1 MKLILLE
8 GMPGAGKS
16 TVLNALKKYSD
27 ITLMHEFQF
36 KREVITKEYGIFRG
50 NNVIE
55 CDNLKLKELEDKLEY
70 FLLKSRF
77 QDSLKEF
84 EDLKI
89 EIAKERIKEMEK
101 FNGIV
106 VRESFFG
113 GLIDKC
119 SEKFLKELTKLLTY
133 VNTVFFI
140 TADDKTLEERQKKR
154 VLERNGEYNDKTN
167 KERNELFLKQFYVVT
182 DRKVKIIYLNAKNS
196 PEEIADNVIKSF

>member
-1 MKLILLE
+1 MTLILLE

-16 TVLNALKKYSD
+16 TILNALKKYPD
-27 ITLMHEFQF
+27 ITLMHEFLF
-36 KREVITKEYGIFRG
+36 KREVITKEYGIFKN

-55 CDNLKLKELEDKLEY
+55 CDNLKLKELEDKLED

-77 QDSLKEF
+77 QDSLNEF

-89 EIAKERIKEMEK
+89 GIAKERIKEMEK

-133 VNTVFFI
+133 VNIVFFI

-154 VLERNGEYNDKTN
+154 VLERNGKYNDKTN
-167 KERNELFLKQFYVVT
+167 KERNELFLKQFYEVT
-182 DRKVKIIYLNAKNS
+182 NRKVKIIYLNAKNS
-196 PEEIADNVIKSF
+196 PEEIADKVIKSL